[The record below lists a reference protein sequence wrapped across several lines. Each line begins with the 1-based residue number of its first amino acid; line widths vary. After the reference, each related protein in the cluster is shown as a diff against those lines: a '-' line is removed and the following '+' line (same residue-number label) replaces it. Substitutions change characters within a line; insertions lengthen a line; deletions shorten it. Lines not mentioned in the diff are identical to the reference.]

1 MPLIFTGIV
10 MAGLNLVNEKKAL
23 PIVLLVSYL
32 AHLLKAWRGAAA
44 LLIGS
49 GFLPLAA
56 IRFAL
61 ILKSVSV
68 SYSIVG
74 IPTNTAAATV
84 EVAQQVAANNAEGF
98 RMALSKRQLLFF
110 MLLYVRLLFLSQQ
123 PGYVS
128 F

>member
-10 MAGLNLVNEKKAL
+10 MAGFKLGQRKESVANC
-23 PIVLLVSYL
+23 IVGFVFG
-32 AHLLKAWRGAAA
+32 AFIEGMAGAAA

-68 SYSIVG
+68 SYGIVG
-74 IPTNTAAATV
+74 IPTNTAAVTV